1 MVILIVNLQIAGIR
15 GGGYLQI
22 LMQAPLPVPI
32 QEGKRK
38 GEKVQIFAIF
48 FRRTTYGYNISI
60 NSIFKFFYSI
70 LNNFFVSNHTSPY
83 ILGIKGD
90 SFNVINLVL

>member
-1 MVILIVNLQIAGIR
+1 MVILIVKLQIAGI

-60 NSIFKFFYSI
+60 NSIFQVFLLYIEYFF
-70 LNNFFVSNHTSPY
+70 
-83 ILGIKGD
+83 D
-90 SFNVINLVL
+90 SVQ